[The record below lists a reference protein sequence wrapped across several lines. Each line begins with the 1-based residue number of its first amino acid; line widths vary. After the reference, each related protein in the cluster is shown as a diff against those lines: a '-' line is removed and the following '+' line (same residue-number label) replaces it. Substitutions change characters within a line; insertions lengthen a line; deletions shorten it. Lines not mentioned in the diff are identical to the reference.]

1 MQAMSFSVLL
11 KSMVALRWALIV
23 RTCLRLST
31 LTVSPSCILEWKG
44 MRLIA
49 NLKHAV
55 DERQCKIRVVER
67 LSEFHNA
74 IWTTASAEMTGP
86 AMSNFSP
93 DHQSSPVFAS
103 QQQLSAQQP
112 LADHQSTEP
121 NGLTENLAPNGSV
134 VASLDDSAIE
144 TLSDQDLEQLS
155 EKLLERVVQQ
165 LVAVAHTSEELLEEL
180 NSLDETGLSL
190 LHYVSFYN
198 YAKLVP
204 LLLSHGA
211 HVNQQSTQ
219 GQTALH
225 LAAGCGHEE
234 VVEALV
240 QADADVFAVDSDG
253 FTPFERA
260 EKSGHTAVAL
270 RLRRIMWPF
279 DGVDDESIMDS
290 HASFLGNGANSPL
303 FDGEDGGS
311 TMCDSPQARLRIGSI
326 YVSSILIG
334 AHANKY
340 NEVSNLLSFAGR

>member
-1 MQAMSFSVLL
+1 M
-11 KSMVALRWALIV
+11 
-23 RTCLRLST
+23 
-31 LTVSPSCILEWKG
+31 
-44 MRLIA
+44 
-49 NLKHAV
+49 

-74 IWTTASAEMTGP
+74 IWTTTSADMAGP
-86 AMSNFSP
+86 AISNLPSSANSHQLSP
-93 DHQSSPVFAS
+93 AFAA
-103 QQQLSAQQP
+103 QQQFSAQLP
-112 LADHQSTEP
+112 VTEHQSTEP
-121 NGLTENLAPNGSV
+121 NGSTDTLATNGNV
-134 VASLDDSAIE
+134 AASLDDSAIE
-144 TLSDQDLEQLS
+144 TLSDRDLEQLS

-225 LAAGCGHEE
+225 LAAGCGHED

-240 QADADVFAVDSDG
+240 QADADAFAVDSDG

-270 RLRRIMWPF
+270 RLRRLMWPF
-279 DGVDDESIMDS
+279 DGIDDEIVMDS
-290 HASFLGNGANSPL
+290 HGSFLGSGANSPL
-303 FDGEDGGS
+303 FDGEDGVS
-311 TMCDSPQARLRIGSI
+311 TMCDSPQERPRTGSI
-326 YVSSILIG
+326 YVSILIG
-334 AHANKY
+334 SKCRR
-340 NEVSNLLSFAGR
+340 L